1 MIHVSNIDMGSRTIY
16 SVLET
21 AAQTYGAAPALH
33 QPLGKGKYRTYSWI
47 EYKTAVQE
55 IACGLRRIGIRKGDV
70 VAIHAETRAEFCLVD
85 LGIMSNGSIAA
96 ALYTSYPVA
105 DQIGNLRGCDAKAV
119 FVEDAKGMRE
129 LIAAA
134 GEPAPPVKWIVM
146 TGEAGGALSLEEL
159 RADGRKAFTED
170 AQAFEKIRAEVSTD
184 DLAILYLTSGAT
196 GEPKMGL
203 VSHGALLANIDMAP
217 EALGLSPTDSTIS
230 FLPSAH
236 IAQRVVLQMLP
247 LGMGIP
253 VWFSESLAKLPNEM
267 KTIRPTFLLAPPRVW
282 ERIFASVNAEIK
294 KRSAISKRMFHGAVG
309 LGAEVSRLR
318 EEGKPI
324 PKWMTS
330 TLKLAD
336 RLVFSKIR
344 ARLGG
349 RLRLAAS
356 GAAPLGKELAR
367 FYAAIGMPLI
377 EGYGLTEGG
386 VLTLNPLKHPKS
398 GSIGVALPGVKLRL
412 AEDGELLVKSATVF
426 SGYHKDPAST
436 AAVLRDGW
444 LHTGDIAEIDSA
456 GYVYI
461 TGRKKE
467 MIISSNGKKIYPSR
481 IEGLFKTEP
490 IVNQIVLVGDR
501 LPFVTALMTI
511 NVTNAEVLKGM
522 EQFKGRGPNEVAVA
536 PPVLAEVQKAVTRVN
551 KQLAPFEQ
559 IRKFRVLERD
569 FSIETGEL
577 TPTMKV
583 RRNRVLENN
592 RQVVSELYM
601 GKEESQ

>member
-1 MIHVSNIDMGSRTIY
+1 MY
-16 SVLET
+16 AVLDQ
-21 AAQTYGAAPALH
+21 AAQRYGNAPALY
-33 QPLGKGKYRTYSWI
+33 QPVGKGQYQTYSWI
-47 EYKTAVQE
+47 DYKCAVQE
-55 IACGLRRIGIRKGDV
+55 IACGLRGLGIGKGEV
-70 VAIHAETRAEFCLVD
+70 VAIHAETRAEFYLAD
-85 LGIMSNGSIAA
+85 LGIMANGAIAA
-96 ALYTSYPVA
+96 ALYTTYPVP
-105 DQIGNLRGCDAKAV
+105 DQIGNLRASNARAV
-119 FVEDAKGMRE
+119 FVEDAKSMDA

-134 GEPAPPVKWIVM
+134 GQSALPVQWILL
-146 TGEAGGALSLEEL
+146 TGQAENTLTLDGL
-159 RADGRKAFTED
+159 RAEGRKLLAD
-170 AQAFEKIRAEVSTD
+170 DPRAFEKIQAEIQPQ

-203 VSHGALLANIDMAP
+203 TTHAALVANVDMGP
-217 EALGLSPTDSTIS
+217 LALGLTPSDCTIS

-236 IAQRVVLQMLP
+236 IAQRVVIELLP
-247 LGMGIP
+247 IEMGVP
-253 VWFSESLAKLPNEM
+253 VWFSESLAKLPGEM

-282 ERIFASVNAEIK
+282 ERIFASINAEVK
-294 KRSAISKRMFHGAVG
+294 KKSGLARKLFHGAVG
-309 LGAEVSRLR
+309 LGSEVARLR
-318 EEGKPI
+318 EEGKPV
-324 PKWMTS
+324 PKWMRN
-330 TLKLAD
+330 TLKLAE

-349 RLRLAAS
+349 RLRIAAS

-386 VLTLNPLKHPKS
+386 VLTLNPLDHPKS
-398 GSIGVALPGVKLRL
+398 GSIGVALPGVELRL
-412 AEDGELLVKSATVF
+412 AEDGELLVKSATNF
-426 SGYHKDPAST
+426 AGYYNDPAST

-444 LHTGDIAEIDSA
+444 LYTGDIAEVDSA

-467 MIISSNGKKIYPSR
+467 LIVSSNGKKIYPAR
-481 IEGLFKTEP
+481 IEGLFKAEP
-490 IVNQIVLVGDR
+490 IVNQVVLIGDR
-501 LPFVTALMTI
+501 LPFVTALVTI
-511 NVTNAEVLKGM
+511 NITTAETLKG
-522 EQFKGRGPNEVAVA
+522 
-536 PPVLAEVQKAVTRVN
+536 PVQAEVQKAVARVN

-559 IRKFRVLERD
+559 IRKFRILERD

-592 RQVVSELYM
+592 RELVSELYM